1 MISLL
6 LANGANIAVQDRSGS
21 NLLFSAS
28 DSAEA
33 LEVLL
38 NEKVIDVNGKN
49 NTGWAPL
56 HKIASVNDSHDS
68 DKCTTLLV
76 KNGAD
81 IEAKDLHGNT
91 PLSLAVITGNVTVT
105 RTLLELGASR
115 VCQDMQNNSERL
127 ALAN

>member
-1 MISLL
+1 MIHCLSCFLSVL
-6 LANGANIAVQDRSGS
+6 S
-21 NLLFSAS
+21 
-28 DSAEA
+28 
-33 LEVLL
+33 VLL

-91 PLSLAVITGNVTVT
+91 PVSIPSHIKIILT
-105 RTLLELGASR
+105 RMRQVSR
-115 VCQDMQNNSERL
+115 CTATQP
-127 ALAN
+127 